1 MRPRSS
7 GPTDTHPRRPRVRA
21 LLFAVL
27 LLGSVVL
34 VGLPGHLGP
43 GGTAAAASAA
53 AGGGAN
59 GTAAPV
65 GNFSAAIN
73 RLVELVGAA
82 GAGLLALVWARVA
95 FSWFSTDVSKKIQ
108 AKDRARDALI
118 GTLIFTAALT
128 GLIYG
133 LAHWV
138 LTGV

>member
-1 MRPRSS
+1 MNPRF
-7 GPTDTHPRRPRVRA
+7 PPIRRGRGRHRRA
-21 LLFAVL
+21 GGLAVL
-27 LLGSVVL
+27 LVVL
-34 VGLPGHLGP
+34 VLGSLLLSGSPGSSP
-43 GGTAAAASAA
+43 GSGVSAAASP
-53 AGGGAN
+53 GSNSTG
-59 GTAAPV
+59 APV
-65 GNFSAAIN
+65 GNFTASIN

-95 FSWFSTDVSKKIQ
+95 VSWFSTDVTKKIQ
-108 AKDRARDALI
+108 AKDRARDALV